1 MRYHA
6 MIGRP
11 WCLYIFYCLCL
22 LLLAVLTNASSVED
36 TEGVWHSPSAVIKP
50 TEGRAR
56 MLHEENGG
64 PDNNEDET
72 GRLKGEVAR
81 LRKLTEGQ
89 VTEAEAKEEEAKR
102 HQAEE
107 EAEKRHQAE
116 EEAEKRHQAEEE
128 AEKRHQAEEE
138 AEKRHQAEEE
148 AEKRHQAEEE
158 AEKRHQAEEEAEKRR
173 QAEEEAEKRRQ
184 AEEEAAKR
192 HQAEEEAEKR
202 RQAEKE
208 AEKRHQAEEEAE
220 KRHQAEEEAEKRRQA
235 EEEAE
240 KRRQA
245 EEEAAK
251 RRQAE
256 EEAEK
261 RRQAEE
267 EAAKRQQ
274 AEEEAAKR
282 RQAEE
287 EAEKRRQAEEEAEKR
302 RQAEEEAEKR
312 RQAEEEAEKRRQA
325 EEEAA
330 KRRQAEE
337 EAAKRRQA
345 EEEAEKRRQ
354 AEEEAE
360 KRRQSEK
367 DTQNFLKRYNSEGN
381 KGLEFLR
388 ILVFQT
394 DELESS
400 VNAAREEINKF
411 CFLAG
416 TISTSCHEALSD
428 LHAATSRLAVAVNT
442 LGKNLD
448 IEDEPPR
455 GSERKSNKTG
465 QEGSRPFF
473 GSQPHG
479 EEEAIPAEI
488 WGVWNWVG
496 ALLLIVLASVI
507 NRMREAPK
515 EKREVDKIKFHG
527 KNGEKEDQRGSHHSI
542 GSEKSEN
549 GLPLNSAL
557 SQGANRNTAPG
568 LVRRQPA
575 VNSEV
580 KTSFPALPKQPLV
593 KPFLPGPG
601 EESALQLGGT
611 PKQHGVTGPVP
622 FRPPQPVWL
631 NQNGPSPSGPSSDL
645 CHSLLVA
652 ENSVAAEKAKEDS
665 AGSLGELRN
674 PFLQRWS

>member
-6 MIGRP
+6 MIGST
-11 WCLYIFYCLCL
+11 WCLYVFYCLCVL
-22 LLLAVLTNASSVED
+22 FLAVLTNASSVED

-50 TEGRAR
+50 TEGGAR

-64 PDNNEDET
+64 PDNNEET

-81 LRKLTEGQ
+81 LRKLTEGH
-89 VTEAEAKEEEAKR
+89 VTEAE
-102 HQAEE
+102 
-107 EAEKRHQAE
+107 
-116 EEAEKRHQAEEE
+116 
-128 AEKRHQAEEE
+128 
-138 AEKRHQAEEE
+138 
-148 AEKRHQAEEE
+148 
-158 AEKRHQAEEEAEKRR
+158 
-173 QAEEEAEKRRQ
+173 

-192 HQAEEEAEKR
+192 HQAEEEA
-202 RQAEKE
+202 A
-208 AEKRHQAEEEAE
+208 KRH
-220 KRHQAEEEAEKRRQA
+220 
-235 EEEAE
+235 
-240 KRRQA
+240 
-245 EEEAAK
+245 
-251 RRQAE
+251 
-256 EEAEK
+256 
-261 RRQAEE
+261 QAEE

-282 RQAEE
+282 H
-287 EAEKRRQAEEEAEKR
+287 
-302 RQAEEEAEKR
+302 
-312 RQAEEEAEKRRQA
+312 QA

-330 KRRQAEE
+330 KRQ
-337 EAAKRRQA
+337 
-345 EEEAEKRRQ
+345 
-354 AEEEAE
+354 
-360 KRRQSEK
+360 QSEK
-367 DTQNFLKRYNSEGN
+367 DTQNLLKRYNSRGN

-416 TISTSCHEALSD
+416 AISTSCHEALSD

-442 LGKNLD
+442 LGKNSD
-448 IEDEPPR
+448 IEDEPPH
-455 GSERKSNKTG
+455 GSERKSNKNG

-473 GSQPHG
+473 ESQTHG
-479 EEEAIPAEI
+479 EEEAIPAKI

-496 ALLLIVLASVI
+496 ALLLIILASVI

-515 EKREVDKIKFHG
+515 EKREEDKIKFHG
-527 KNGEKEDQRGSHHSI
+527 KNGEKEDQRGSHHTI

-549 GLPLNSAL
+549 GLPLNSVL

-568 LVRRQPA
+568 LVRRPPA
-575 VNSEV
+575 VKSEV
-580 KTSFPALPKQPLV
+580 KTSFPPPPKQPFV
-593 KPFLPGPG
+593 RPFLPGPG

-665 AGSLGELRN
+665 AASLGELRN